1 MPVFRVS
8 DPAVLP
14 ELLEELTAR
23 PDCLAEVV
31 GPNRVAVSVLGS
43 YNTEALELEVELR
56 IRAWQSAQ
64 RSRGLD
70 VGIDVEHRV

>member
-23 PDCLAEVV
+23 PDCLAQVV
-31 GPNRVAVSVLGS
+31 GPNRVEVSVLGS
-43 YNTEALELEVELR
+43 YNTDALELEVELR
-56 IRAWQSAQ
+56 VRAWENAQ
-64 RSRGLD
+64 RARGRD
-70 VGIDVEHRV
+70 VDIDVERRF

>member
-8 DPAVLP
+8 DPTFLP
-14 ELLEELTAR
+14 ELLEDLTAR

>member
-8 DPAVLP
+8 DPTFLP

-43 YNTEALELEVELR
+43 YNTEALALEVELR
-56 IRAWQSAQ
+56 IRAGHRAQ

>member
-8 DPAVLP
+8 DPTFLP

-56 IRAWQSAQ
+56 IRAWQSAL
-64 RSRGLD
+64 RARGLD
-70 VGIDVEHRV
+70 VAVDVEHRV